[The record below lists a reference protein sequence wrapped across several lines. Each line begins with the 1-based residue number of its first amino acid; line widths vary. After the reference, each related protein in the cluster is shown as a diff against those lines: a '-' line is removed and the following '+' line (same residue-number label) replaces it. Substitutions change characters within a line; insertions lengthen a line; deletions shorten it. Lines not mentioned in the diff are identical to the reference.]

1 MKWILTSF
9 ILFALFIGTLVVIS
23 MKQEVSLVSKD
34 YYQDELKH
42 SEKMQRMNNANALAA
57 KPELSFEGNKVKLS
71 FDQFNTIENGKLTVQ
86 RPSRAALDFQ
96 FEVHPASA
104 QSQYFELLNWEQGLY
119 RVGFA
124 WSANGAEYYVEKL
137 LVL

>member
-1 MKWILTSF
+1 MKWITLSF
-9 ILFALFIGTLVVIS
+9 ILFALFIGTLVVVS

-42 SEKMQRMNNANALAA
+42 SEKMQRMNNASALVA

-71 FDQFNTIENGKLTVQ
+71 FDQFSAIENGKLTVQ
-86 RPSRAALDFQ
+86 RPSQAALDFQ
-96 FEVHPASA
+96 FEVQSGSA
-104 QSQYFELLNWEQGLY
+104 PSQYFELQQWEQGLY

-124 WSANGAEYYVEKL
+124 WSANGSEYYVEKL

>member
-86 RPSRAALDFQ
+86 RPSQAALDFQ
-96 FEVHPASA
+96 FEVHPDPRQASTLNCKMGA
-104 QSQYFELLNWEQGLY
+104 RFVSCRFCVVSQ
-119 RVGFA
+119 
-124 WSANGAEYYVEKL
+124 WSEYYVEKL